1 MKRIC
6 KQCGTEFTLSESE
19 IAFYRSKNLH
29 LPKRCEN
36 CRRENKMK
44 VGGEPAQQTVRPY
57 HGKKDNTL
65 KKWVAAAVI
74 CLLFAAAVGT
84 LRAGVLR
91 LDTANGA
98 SAEVAADVTADT
110 AAGSAVEAAPAEA
123 MQERQ
128 PGGAAAGDDVL
139 AGAAQE
145 KQPEDF
151 QKGED
156 ATAKTAQEK
165 QPEDFQKGEDAPAE
179 TAQEKQP
186 ENSRKDEDA
195 PADMPQKTPE
205 DAQTSKTAA
214 SEYAYSFR
222 KAEYLQ
228 EHFEK
233 HGAEFGFA
241 TAEEYLAGANRVV
254 ASPEALHKLEGEDGD
269 DVYYLE
275 SGNEIVFVS
284 TDGYIR
290 TYFKPNDGKAYF
302 DRQ

>member
-19 IAFYRSKNLH
+19 IVFYRSKNLH

-57 HGKKDNTL
+57 HGKKDNTM

-74 CLLFAAAVGT
+74 CLLFAAVVGT
-84 LRAGVLR
+84 LRAGALR
-91 LDTANGA
+91 LDTANEA

-139 AGAAQE
+139 AGA
-145 KQPEDF
+145 
-151 QKGED
+151 
-156 ATAKTAQEK
+156 AQEK

-228 EHFEK
+228 EHFESM
-233 HGAEFGFA
+233 GQNSD
-241 TAEEYLAGANRVV
+241 LRRRRSIWRV
-254 ASPEALHKLEGEDGD
+254 PTG
-269 DVYYLE
+269 
-275 SGNEIVFVS
+275 
-284 TDGYIR
+284 
-290 TYFKPNDGKAYF
+290 
-302 DRQ
+302 

>member
-84 LRAGVLR
+84 LRVGVLR

-128 PGGAAAGDDVL
+128 PGGAAAG
-139 AGAAQE
+139 A
-145 KQPEDF
+145 
-151 QKGED
+151 
-156 ATAKTAQEK
+156 AQEK

>member
-98 SAEVAADVTADT
+98 SEEVAADVTADT

-128 PGGAAAGDDVL
+128 PGGAAAGDDVR
-139 AGAAQE
+139 AGA
-145 KQPEDF
+145 
-151 QKGED
+151 
-156 ATAKTAQEK
+156 AQEK

-186 ENSRKDEDA
+186 GNSRKDEDA